1 MTNNKPFMKIPE
13 AAKATGLSTY
23 FLRHGV
29 IDGSIPHVKSGKT
42 YYINV
47 PALLQHGGGA
57 QKCLSARK
65 PHFGAASTKT
75 GQRRKRLA
83 SHSPESHYEA
93 MCEKNSDNSFTQTL
107 FPAFAG

>member
-47 PALLQHGGGA
+47 PALLQQLGEV
-57 QKCLSARK
+57 
-65 PHFGAASTKT
+65 
-75 GQRRKRLA
+75 RR
-83 SHSPESHYEA
+83 
-93 MCEKNSDNSFTQTL
+93 NV
-107 FPAFAG
+107 